1 MALTGEVGEA
11 STGGTQSIRRAVKLL
26 RYIAAHDLNG
36 VRLIDA
42 MKALELQRST
52 THRILQCL
60 VAEGL
65 LAVKSP
71 GQRYVLG
78 SLAFELGL
86 RAARRERLREACRP
100 ALERIAQ
107 LSGDV
112 VFLSVRRDVETV
124 CLDRAEGNYPVRAY
138 TREMGDRR
146 PIGFGAVGISIL
158 ALMSDAEVERILQD
172 GAEILRA
179 YNGETSAHAWAR
191 VLDARRRGYALHERE
206 THGLRAIA
214 LPVCDPSGHPFAAFS
229 LCAISSR
236 LTDARAE
243 EMAVLMRQE
252 IGRAQEL
259 LNKFES

>member
-1 MALTGEVGEA
+1 MTVIDVGDA
-11 STGGTQSIRRAVKLL
+11 AVGGTQSIQRAVKLL
-26 RYIAAHDLNG
+26 RHIAAHDLNG

-42 MKALELQRST
+42 MRALDMQRST

-100 ALERIAQ
+100 SLERIAQ
-107 LSGDV
+107 HSGDV
-112 VFLSVRRDVETV
+112 VFLSVRRAAETV
-124 CLDRAEGNYPVRAY
+124 CLDRAEGNYPVRAF

-158 ALMSDAEVERILQD
+158 ALLPDAEVERILED

-179 YNGETSAHAWAR
+179 YNGHAPADAWLR
-191 VLDARRRGYALHERE
+191 VQDARQRGYAFHERE

-214 LPVCDPSGHPFAAFS
+214 LPVRDPSGQPFAAFS

-236 LTDARAE
+236 LTDARAD
-243 EMAVLMRQE
+243 EMAAFMRSE
-252 IGRAQEL
+252 IGRAEVL
-259 LNKFES
+259 LNELES

>member
-1 MALTGEVGEA
+1 MTGEAVEA
-11 STGGTQSIRRAVKLL
+11 TAGGTQSIQRAVRLL

-42 MKALELQRST
+42 MRALELQRST

-60 VAEGL
+60 VNEGL

-86 RAARRERLREACRP
+86 RAARRERLREACRGS
-100 ALERIAQ
+100 LERIAKH
-107 LSGDV
+107 SGDV

-124 CLDRAEGNYPVRAY
+124 CLDRAEGNYPVRAF

-146 PIGFGAVGISIL
+146 PIGFGAVGVSIL
-158 ALMSDAEVERILQD
+158 AVMSDADVERILQD

-179 YNGETSAHAWAR
+179 YNEETPDAAWIR
-191 VLDARRRGYALHERE
+191 VRDARERGYALHKRE

-214 LPVCDPSGHPFAAFS
+214 LPIRDAAGQPFAAFS

-236 LTDARAE
+236 LADDRAHELADFIRAE
-243 EMAVLMRQE
+243 IALVE
-252 IGRAQEL
+252 AQLREL
-259 LNKFES
+259 ES

>member
-1 MALTGEVGEA
+1 MAGEA
-11 STGGTQSIRRAVKLL
+11 AEVASGGTQSIQRAVRLL

-42 MKALELQRST
+42 MRALELQRST

-100 ALERIAQ
+100 ALERLAKH
-107 LSGDV
+107 SGDV

-124 CLDRAEGNYPVRAY
+124 CLDRAEGNYPVRAF

-158 ALMSDAEVERILQD
+158 AVMPDADVERILQD
-172 GAEILRA
+172 GAEVLRA
-179 YNGETSAHAWAR
+179 YSEETPADAWIR
-191 VLDARRRGYALHERE
+191 VRDARARGYALHQRE

-214 LPVCDPSGHPFAAFS
+214 LPIRDPSGQPFAAFS

-236 LTDARAE
+236 LADDRAQALAVVMRAE
-243 EMAVLMRQE
+243 ISQVETLLR
-252 IGRAQEL
+252 EL
-259 LNKFES
+259 ES

>member
-1 MALTGEVGEA
+1 MVKTGGTEKAVA
-11 STGGTQSIRRAVKLL
+11 GGTQSIQRAAMLL
-26 RYIAAHDLNG
+26 RYIAAHDLIG

-42 MKALELQRST
+42 VRALGLQRST

-65 LAVKSP
+65 LEFKLP

-100 ALERIAQ
+100 SLERIAFH
-107 LSGDV
+107 SGDV

-124 CLDRAEGNYPVRAY
+124 CLDRAEGNYPVRAF

-146 PIGFGAVGISIL
+146 PIGFGAVGVSIL
-158 ALMSDAEVERILQD
+158 AVMSDTEVEVILQD
-172 GAEILRA
+172 GAGILRA
-179 YNGETSAHAWAR
+179 YNGETQAHAWVR
-191 VLDARRRGYALHERE
+191 ILDARRRGYAFHERE

-214 LPVCDPSGHPFAAFS
+214 VPLRDPSGQPFAAFS

-236 LTDARAE
+236 LTDDRAD
-243 EMAVLMRQE
+243 EMAVFMRE
-252 IGRAQEL
+252 EVCRAESL
-259 LNKFES
+259 LNGFEC

>member
-1 MALTGEVGEA
+1 MAGETEDA
-11 STGGTQSIRRAVKLL
+11 PTGGTQSIQRAVRLL

-42 MKALELQRST
+42 MRALELQRST

-86 RAARRERLREACRP
+86 RAARRERLREACR
-100 ALERIAQ
+100 ASLERIAKH
-107 LSGDV
+107 SGDV

-124 CLDRAEGNYPVRAY
+124 CLDRAEGNYPVRAF

-158 ALMSDAEVERILQD
+158 AVMADADVERILQD

-179 YNGETSAHAWAR
+179 YSEEAPSHAWVR
-191 VLDARRRGYALHERE
+191 VRDARERGYALHKRE

-214 LPVCDPSGHPFAAFS
+214 LPIRDPSGQPFAAFS

-236 LTDARAE
+236 LTEDRAGELAAFMRE
-243 EMAVLMRQE
+243 E
-252 IGRAQEL
+252 IAQVESLLREL
-259 LNKFES
+259 ES